1 VAAQVVYRYAGWV
14 FGVEQ
19 GRPLETVEQL
29 WRQMEATNVDEFKAA
44 VAMQQMPMFTYVYSD
59 HNGDLFWQSNSWTP
73 DYSDLPLAYDWGVA
87 NGPPVPTETSSLKWE
102 SIVPWASQPQLTSPA
117 AGGISHANEPPWYAT
132 VPMYAPD
139 PSEYEEFPWIAPFP
153 SEPDTGG
160 SFGWRPRACLRYT
173 LQAVADSRTAA
184 ALNASNYT
192 RGVSPAGVSFDAF
205 VAASM
210 NVAMESA
217 KHLLDS
223 LLAAAIAAPSC
234 TEVRPIYCNIIG
246 APWRVNGGHGA
257 SLRHHKG
264 FTCILPPRLWKCTA
278 VGLLGRLIASLHL
291 CRTLYASKLSKSFAS
306 GTASVQPNLWEPC
319 CTNAGAEN
327 TSRGRPSLG
336 KLSSIWEIR
345 SRLHAGS
352 LLRVPRRPWQRS
364 PLWRDR
370 WSRKMASLLIYH
382 GVSTSA
388 CRWTSTTSRGGC
400 RAATESRCAHPVA
413 RPRDRRSQAALPP
426 ESPAGPSRVYALL
439 LRRIAMLPS
448 RAD

>member
-173 LQAVADSRTAA
+173 LQAVADSRAAA

-234 TEVRPIYCNIIG
+234 TEVRPI
-246 APWRVNGGHGA
+246 
-257 SLRHHKG
+257 
-264 FTCILPPRLWKCTA
+264 LPAFCHPDSGSATLWD
-278 VGLLGRLIASLHL
+278 
-291 CRTLYASKLSKSFAS
+291 Y
-306 GTASVQPNLWEPC
+306 W
-319 CTNAGAEN
+319 
-327 TSRGRPSLG
+327 
-336 KLSSIWEIR
+336 
-345 SRLHAGS
+345 AGS
-352 LLRVPRRPWQRS
+352 SRRCTCAGRS
-364 PLWRDR
+364 MPP
-370 WSRKMASLLIYH
+370 S
-382 GVSTSA
+382 
-388 CRWTSTTSRGGC
+388 CRS
-400 RAATESRCAHPVA
+400 
-413 RPRDRRSQAALPP
+413 
-426 ESPAGPSRVYALL
+426 PSRVGRPLCGRICGSPAVRTLAQRIPRGGGRLL
-439 LRRIAMLPS
+439 GS
-448 RAD
+448 